1 MNTFGNTGA
10 MCVASKRIYVN
21 STIYA
26 PFRAAF
32 VSAVAAFKVGDPEKD
47 PDVMIGPVQNKPQFE
62 KVKCFLEDVKK
73 HGWAVALQ
81 GGVKEGKGLFMTPTI
96 VDNPPEDS
104 KIVQEEQFGM
114 FARNTSV
121 SFADRLCLPSI
132 IINPL
137 KDRDSIRPDLCYSYL
152 IPFSRSHSPPSLVE

>member
-10 MCVASKRIYVN
+10 MCVASKRIYVH
-21 STIYA
+21 SAIYA

-62 KVKCFLEDVKK
+62 KVKTFLQDVKK
-73 HGWAVALQ
+73 QGWAVALH
-81 GGVKEGKGLFMTPTI
+81 GGVKEGKGLFVTPTI

-104 KIVQEEQFGM
+104 KIVQQEQFGM
-114 FARNTSV
+114 FTRNTPV
-121 SFADRLCLPSI
+121 SFEGRLCLPPTI
-132 IINPL
+132 IIPL
-137 KDRDSIRPDLCYSYL
+137 KDRDSIQPDLLL
-152 IPFSRSHSPPSLVE
+152 ISNTIFQVP

>member
-10 MCVASKRIYVN
+10 MCVASKRIYVH
-21 STIYA
+21 SAIYA

-62 KVKCFLEDVKK
+62 KVKTFLEDVKK
-73 HGWAVALQ
+73 QGWAVALR
-81 GGVKEGKGLFMTPTI
+81 GGVKEGKGLFVTPTI

-104 KIVQEEQFGM
+104 TIVQEEQFGM
-114 FARNTSV
+114 FTLNTSV
-121 SFADRLCLPSI
+121 SFAGRLCLPSI
-132 IINPL
+132 VFNLL
-137 KDRDSIRPDLCYSYL
+137 KDHDCIQPDLLFISNTIL
-152 IPFSRSHSPPSLVE
+152 QVP